1 MIGHVDDKCVVEQAR
16 FVQLVECLDHI
27 RIHQLLKVAVK
38 IAASKGETEG
48 LELRGY
54 FLRWSKNK
62 ERT

>member
-16 FVQLVECLDHI
+16 FVQLVECLDYI

-38 IAASKGETEG
+38 VAASEGEKEG

-54 FLRWSKNK
+54 FLR
-62 ERT
+62 